1 MFLPI
6 RFKTNIE
13 LTPHDLTDDFNVII
27 KNKLQKKLE
36 GICTRYGYIKPGS
49 LEIIKRSYGKFI
61 KQHFNGHIYFDI
73 LCKGEVCN
81 PPKGLIVEAQVKNK
95 NTLGLLAEG
104 MMEVD
109 NEKIPILDIIIPKKA
124 AGILSEI
131 NIDEVQT
138 GDIINVMIMGKR
150 FQLNDSK
157 ISIIGKAVLQKN
169 AQESP
174 ESDEPDLEKEGEFEQ
189 EEGDISDIES
199 VEEDDEKDEGSDDE
213 VKGGKLQISKI
224 KKIIIADDVPADE
237 IGGDDDDDD
246 EEDDDDFEE
255 DGGDEEE
262 DGGSVGGDIYYDE

>member
-13 LTPHDLTDDFNVII
+13 LTPHDLTDDFNIII
-27 KNKLQKKLE
+27 KNKLQQKLE
-36 GICTRYGYIKPGS
+36 GICSRYGYIKPGS

-61 KQHFNGHIYFDI
+61 KQHFNGHIHFDV

-104 MMEVD
+104 MMEID

-131 NIDEVQT
+131 DIDNVQT

-150 FQLNDSK
+150 FQLNDNK
-157 ISIIGKAVLQKN
+157 ISIIGKAVKN
-169 AQESP
+169 KIQQDSEESF
-174 ESDEPDLEKEGEFEQ
+174 ENDLEKEGELDV

-199 VEEDDEKDEGSDDE
+199 NSDEDIKEEGSEDE
-213 VKGGKLQISKI
+213 LPVKGGKLVTKI
-224 KKIIIADDVPADE
+224 KEVTIDDEEEIIEDE
-237 IGGDDDDDD
+237 DEEDEFDEDGVDEEDYDSAGGEDIYYGGDD
-246 EEDDDDFEE
+246 
-255 DGGDEEE
+255 
-262 DGGSVGGDIYYDE
+262 